1 MVLPQI
7 FFIVK
12 GFFIFFLIQTYTHIQ
27 QYINIKKEYFQYNEQ
42 NSEQK
47 ILHSQLE
54 RNLIGT
60 PLQYSCLEVP
70 MDGGAW

>member
-47 ILHSQLE
+47 ILNSQLE

>member
-42 NSEQK
+42 NSEQD
-47 ILHSQLE
+47 
-54 RNLIGT
+54 T
-60 PLQYSCLEVP
+60 
-70 MDGGAW
+70 

>member
-1 MVLPQI
+1 MVLAQI

>member
-1 MVLPQI
+1 MVLTQI

-47 ILHSQLE
+47 ILNSQLE